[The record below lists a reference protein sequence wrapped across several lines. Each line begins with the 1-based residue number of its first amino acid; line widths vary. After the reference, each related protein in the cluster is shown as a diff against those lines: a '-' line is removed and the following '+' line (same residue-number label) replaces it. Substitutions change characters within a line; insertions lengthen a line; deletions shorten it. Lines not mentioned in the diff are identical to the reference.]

1 MGAVVEENIWSW
13 SCVWRRLGPVLK
25 QCQTPE
31 VGGSSGASSLHS
43 RTWARD
49 RMPTTA
55 LRSALSRSQ
64 QADHRKNKRTRVEG
78 KGDKRETEKKW
89 NRLRPTDRILGRGTI
104 LLYVFSLTIHFIHAS
119 TYRQTYY
126 STQFSFGEQCLT
138 TLYGSWQHSF
148 ISWWRRVKPAHIQTC
163 GAVKRTFSIL
173 KSRFRCLD
181 LSAGGMLYSMPDR
194 CSLLQIWPPTL
205 GFIPCVTLALLSY
218 FIMTLS

>member
-31 VGGSSGASSLHS
+31 VGGSSGASSLNS

-104 LLYVFSLTIHFIHAS
+104 LSLCIQPYDTFHPRF
-119 TYRQTYY
+119 
-126 STQFSFGEQCLT
+126 
-138 TLYGSWQHSF
+138 
-148 ISWWRRVKPAHIQTC
+148 HIQTDILLNTIFFWRAMFDHTVWIMAAFIHLVMEKSKTSTHPDMWC
-163 GAVKRTFSIL
+163 G
-173 KSRFRCLD
+173 
-181 LSAGGMLYSMPDR
+181 
-194 CSLLQIWPPTL
+194 
-205 GFIPCVTLALLSY
+205 
-218 FIMTLS
+218 